1 MTLHFGKRF
10 DKQTVELDGQDFE
23 ACTFVD
29 CDLVY
34 RGGDPPGLANNTF
47 VTCRFRL
54 DGAALRT
61 IMFFREMYACG
72 GGIWVD
78 SWFALS
84 RPQELPTLPGGLP
97 Q

>member
-1 MTLHFGKRF
+1 MLLHFGERF
-10 DKQTVELDGQDFE
+10 DKQVIELDGQDFD

-29 CDLVY
+29 CDLIY
-34 RGGDPPGLANNTF
+34 RGGDPLGLANNVF
-47 VTCRFRL
+47 FGCQFRL

-61 IMFFREMYACG
+61 IIFFRELYACG
-72 GGIWVD
+72 GKDWVD

-84 RPQELPTLPGGLP
+84 REHDLPTPPGDLP

>member
-1 MTLHFGKRF
+1 MKLHFGERF
-10 DKQTVELDGQDFE
+10 DNQTIELDGQDFD

-34 RGGDPPGLANNTF
+34 RGGDPPGLANSTF
-47 VTCRFRL
+47 SGCRFRL

-61 IMFFREMYACG
+61 IAFFQEMNACG
-72 GGIWVD
+72 GGVWVD

-84 RPQELPTLPGGLP
+84 RGQELPPPPGGPP